1 MRALKGI
8 CLVIG
13 IFCALVSNGQNTTV
27 NFKILSPSNEA
38 IPFATVTVLSVPDTS
53 VQQQKI
59 TDSLGSVS
67 FILLQSRPYLVRV
80 TSINYDPIEKSITIK
95 GDNPSFVFNAEQQ
108 SRSLGNVTVIAQRPL
123 MRQEDDKTIVDPEN
137 LAASSTSA
145 YEIMEKVPG
154 LFVDQDGNIYLNSTT
169 PATVHINGREQKMS
183 NADIATIL
191 KSLPP
196 NSIATIEILRT
207 PSARYD
213 ASGGGGIVN
222 VVLKKGVRIGLTGS
236 VNAGFNQGRFGNRF
250 AGINLNNNTG
260 AWTTYINLQ
269 ISTRNN
275 YENLTTERI
284 FAPDSLL
291 RQTAYTKY
299 PTSSFYTGYGVS
311 YQINSKWD
319 VNYDGRISFNNP
331 RNRSSNISNIIEVN
345 ADRVISSNETSVE
358 NTGKLFNIN
367 QGLALKY
374 KIDSVGSE
382 WSTDLSYTY
391 SPNNSEQV
399 FNTIFF
405 APGRPSTRGEG
416 DINNRLHFFSAQTNF
431 LKKLPNKITLESGIK
446 TTNTFFRNSTDYFSF
461 FNQNKVQDSFRTRS
475 NEYNENIHA
484 AYVQA
489 SKTFGSGIVLKMGTR
504 LENTN
509 MDGHQMLP
517 IDTSFTLNRTDLFPY
532 IYLSRGLMKIAGYE
546 LRAYLVYRRTINRP
560 AYEYLNP
567 FPRYVDPYLF
577 ETGNPSLRPQFTQN
591 YEANISV
598 DERPIFALGVNDT
611 KDIFNQVIYQSDTSR
626 SLAYRTYDNLG
637 TNKEVYFRA
646 LGAIPPGKRY
656 FFVVGTQYNHNFY
669 QGLYENKPIDFKRG
683 TWTVFTYQT
692 FKVTPSTQLSLNG
705 FARFKGQLQF
715 YELSSFG
722 ALNMSLTQHF
732 MNRKLTATISANDLF
747 FTNNNNFILNQGSVN
762 ATGYREG
769 DTRRFGLNIRY
780 NFGIRKREERQNI
793 FNIEAPEGAQQNNNR
808 S

>member
-1 MRALKGI
+1 MKRI
-8 CLVIG
+8 CFLILF
-13 IFCALVSNGQNTTV
+13 ILSFSLLHAQSTTV
-27 NFKILSPSNEA
+27 NFKILTPGNEA
-38 IPFATVTVLSVPDTS
+38 IAFATITVLSVPDTTI
-53 VQQQKI
+53 QQQKF
-59 TDSLGSVS
+59 TDSSGSAS
-67 FILLQSRPYLVRV
+67 FILIQNRPYLVRI
-80 TSINYDPIEKSITIK
+80 TSINYDLVEKSITVK
-95 GDNPSFVFNAEQQ
+95 GDNPSFVFTAEQQ
-108 SRSLGNVTVIAQRPL
+108 SQSLGNVTVIAQKPL

-137 LAASSTSA
+137 LAASSTNA
-145 YEIMEKVPG
+145 YEIMEKIPG

-169 PATVHINGREQKMS
+169 PATVHVNGREQKMS
-183 NADIATIL
+183 SADIATIL

-196 NSIATIEILRT
+196 NSIASIEILRT

-222 VVLKKGVRIGLTGS
+222 VVLRKGVRIGLTGS

-260 AWTTYINLQ
+260 AWSTYINVQ

-275 YENLTTERI
+275 YENLSTQRI

-291 RQTAYTKY
+291 SQNAYTKY
-299 PTSSFYTGYGVS
+299 PTTSFYTGYGVS
-311 YQINSKWD
+311 YQINPKWD
-319 VNYDGRISFNNP
+319 INYDGRLSFNNP
-331 RNRSSNISNIIEVN
+331 RNTSTNISDIVK
-345 ADRVISSNETSVE
+345 ISTGQLISGNEALVGNTS
-358 NTGKLFNIN
+358 KLYNIN
-367 QGLALKY
+367 QGLSLKH
-374 KIDSVGSE
+374 KLDSIGSE

-391 SPNNSEQV
+391 SPNNSEQL
-399 FNTIFF
+399 FNTAFLT
-405 APGRPSTRGEG
+405 PGRPSTRGEG
-416 DINNRLHFFSAQTNF
+416 DIKNRLHFYSAQTNF
-431 LKKLPNKITLESGIK
+431 LKKLPNKITLETGLK
-446 TTNTFFRNSTDYFSF
+446 TTNTFFRNTTDYFSF
-461 FNQNKVQDSFRTRS
+461 LNQNKVQDSFRTRS

-517 IDTSFTLNRTDLFPY
+517 ADTSFTLKRTDLFPY
-532 IYLSRGLMKIAGYE
+532 VYLSRSLMKIAGYD

-637 TNKEVYFRA
+637 TNKEMYFRVI
-646 LGAIPPGKRY
+646 GAIPPGKRY

-692 FKVTPSTQLSLNG
+692 FKVTPTTQLSLNG

-732 MNRKLTATISANDLF
+732 MNRKLTATISANDLL
-747 FTNNNNFILNQGSVN
+747 FTNKNNFTLNQGSVN
-762 ATGYREG
+762 ASGYREG
-769 DTRRFGLNIRY
+769 DTRRFGLNVRY
-780 NFGIRKREERQNI
+780 NFGIKKREERQNI